1 MKKSI
6 LLAAA
11 FLVLAPAAASA
22 EEQPMSVEMM
32 SEARAAFDEMMTR
45 LKLTEVQ
52 KTTVVPIL
60 VTDAKARYKVWTA
73 WRKDIGVG
81 RPKPQELGVLGEKMS
96 RVQGRTR
103 SDLLDVLSDEQ
114 IAEWDLIQKERAEA
128 GVVAIMNDNS
138 MWGEIQ

>member
-1 MKKSI
+1 MKKST
-6 LLAAA
+6 LLAAV
-11 FLVLAPAAASA
+11 FLTLAPAAAFA
-22 EEQPMSVEMM
+22 EEQQMSVEMM

-45 LKLTEVQ
+45 LKLTEEQ

-60 VTDAKARYKVWTA
+60 VADAKARYKIWTA

-96 RVQGRTR
+96 RAEGKTR
-103 SDLLDVLSDEQ
+103 SDLLDVLTDEQ

-128 GVVAIMNDNS
+128 GVEAIMNDNS
-138 MWGEIQ
+138 MWGEVQ

>member
-11 FLVLAPAAASA
+11 FLVLAPVAASA

-45 LKLTEVQ
+45 LKLTEDQ

-60 VTDAKARYKVWTA
+60 VADAKARYKIWTA
-73 WRKDIGVG
+73 WRKDVGVG

-96 RVQGRTR
+96 RAQGKTR

-114 IAEWDLIQKERAEA
+114 LAEWDLIQKERAEA
-128 GVVAIMNDNS
+128 GVEAIMNDNS